1 MERIIVIN
9 KIKNVRKN
17 NTNMHFSHFGIGFST
32 TNNNN
37 DLGMEEDLDILEAEG
52 DKLKLNNISSFEIE
66 LRDGSSMQPCSK
78 ARIIYNFGYYSFL
91 KDCHFLESFFYLK
104 GFEGFSKGRKFGLK
118 ITERGDTLQ
127 VSLVPWSISDR
138 N

>member
-17 NTNMHFSHFGIGFST
+17 NTNMHFSQFGIGFST

-78 ARIIYNFGYYSFL
+78 ARIIYNFGYYSFF
-91 KDCHFLESFFYLK
+91 KNRHFLESFFY
-104 GFEGFSKGRKFGLK
+104 
-118 ITERGDTLQ
+118 I
-127 VSLVPWSISDR
+127 
-138 N
+138 

>member
-17 NTNMHFSHFGIGFST
+17 NTNMHFSHFEVGFST

-78 ARIIYNFGYYSFL
+78 ARIIHNFGYYSFL
-91 KDCHFLESFFYLK
+91 KNRHFLESFFYQRPTSILTK
-104 GFEGFSKGRKFGLK
+104 RARSKNSLGSNFQCR
-118 ITERGDTLQ
+118 Q
-127 VSLVPWSISDR
+127 VTKNQI
-138 N
+138 